1 MEGLAKGLRD
11 FVYGFLDD
19 VEGVVAVAEEG
30 HPLVEIYAR
39 LMEKADEFAIMLRAA
54 SESFF
59 LGLTAAE
66 EAKNEQEVSELID
79 RFVPGLAVT
88 TFNFLHGTLNRFV
101 DTYNKCT
108 DAFLKHLQGEK
119 PIDETYA
126 FFEELGNL
134 SLLLRNSIIIL
145 KMLYDVSK
153 FDEAARKVTE
163 ATAKMLL
170 EDKETIQENKKVLH
184 GIIEANIDKVPEDLY
199 KVFLGDESD
208 GESTEE

>member
-1 MEGLAKGLRD
+1 MERLTNGLCD
-11 FVYGFLDD
+11 FVYEFLNDI
-19 VEGVVAVAEEG
+19 EGIVAVAEEG

-39 LMEKADEFAIMLRAA
+39 LMEKADDFAIMLRAA

-88 TFNFLHGTLNRFV
+88 TFSFLHGTLNKFV
-101 DTYNKCT
+101 DTYNKCA
-108 DAFLKHLQGEK
+108 DAFFKHLQGEK
-119 PIDETYA
+119 PIDEAYA

-134 SLLLRNSIIIL
+134 SLLLRNSIIVL
-145 KMLYDVSK
+145 KMLYDVNK
-153 FDEAARKVTE
+153 FDKAAREVTE

-170 EDKETIQENKKVLH
+170 GNEKAIEENKMVLLS
-184 GIIEANIDKVPEDLY
+184 IVDSNTNKVPGDLY
-199 KVFLGDESD
+199 KILFGDESD